1 METASCTLPDVPTED
16 LETFDRPKEAPDLI
30 RLSFPEVK
38 PLSWPDD
45 SDRAPRDVPELEGIA
60 GRSPGLRRVIEQVR
74 QVATTDST
82 VLLLG
87 ETGSGKELFATQV
100 HQLGARR
107 PRPMVKVNCAA
118 IPETLIESELFGRE
132 KGAFT
137 GALSKQIGLFEL
149 ADRSTIF
156 LDEIGDLAPDLQVKL
171 LRVLEDKEIF
181 RLGSPRPIKVD
192 VRIIAATHRNLEQR
206 VAEGL
211 FREDLYY
218 RLNVFPV
225 HVPPLRERIDDI
237 PLLVWRFVEE
247 FARSFG
253 KRIDRISGENMLAL
267 QQYSWPG
274 NIRELRNLVERA
286 MITSSGNQL
295 TIVLPRRTA
304 VPLRCSVK
312 LVDVEREHI
321 LTVLESTKWRIRG
334 TGGAAEQ
341 LGLKPTTLETR
352 MTKLG
357 LSRPRPA

>member
-1 METASCTLPDVPTED
+1 MCARTKSPGFRSDRNISSLLPAGSLIARAVVAFLIRRRSGESPMETASCTLPDVPTED
-16 LETFDRPKEAPDLI
+16 LETFDRPKETPDLI

-87 ETGSGKELFATQV
+87 ETGSGKELLATQV

-107 PRPMVKVNCAA
+107 GRPMVKVNCAA

-171 LRVLEDKEIF
+171 LRVLEDKEIS
-181 RLGSPRPIKVD
+181 RLGSPRPIRVD
-192 VRIIAATHRNLEQR
+192 TRIITATHRNLEQR
-206 VAEGL
+206 VSEGL

-218 RLNVFPV
+218 RLNVFPIQ
-225 HVPPLRERIDDI
+225 VPPLRERVEDI
-237 PLLVWRFVEE
+237 PLLVWRFVQE
-247 FARSFG
+247 FSRSFG
-253 KRIDRISGENMLAL
+253 KHIDTIDRDTMVSL

-274 NIRELRNLVERA
+274 NIRELRNIVERA
-286 MITSSGNQL
+286 MITVTATELRIPVPTSS
-295 TIVLPRRTA
+295 VA
-304 VPLRCSVK
+304 
-312 LVDVEREHI
+312 
-321 LTVLESTKWRIRG
+321 STKR
-334 TGGAAEQ
+334 
-341 LGLKPTTLETR
+341 
-352 MTKLG
+352 
-357 LSRPRPA
+357 S

>member
-1 METASCTLPDVPTED
+1 METASCTLPVPTDDTDAFE
-16 LETFDRPKEAPDLI
+16 LSKETTELL
-30 RLSFPEVK
+30 RLSFPEVA
-38 PLSWPDD
+38 PTPWPPD
-45 SDRAPRDVPELEGIA
+45 SDRPAREAPELEGLA
-60 GRSPGLRRVIEQVR
+60 GRSLGLRRVIEQVR
-74 QVATTDST
+74 QVAATDST

-87 ETGSGKELFATQV
+87 ETGTGKELLATQI

-107 PRPMVKVNCAA
+107 ARPMVKVNCAA

-137 GALSKQIGLFEL
+137 GALCKQIGLFEL

-171 LRVLEDKEIF
+171 LRVLEDKEIS
-181 RLGSPRPIKVD
+181 RLGSPRPIRVD
-192 VRIIAATHRNLEQR
+192 TRIVAATHRNLEQR

-225 HVPPLRERIDDI
+225 QVPPLRERIDDI
-237 PLLVWRFVEE
+237 PLLVWRFVED
-247 FARSFG
+247 FCKAFG

-286 MITSSGNQL
+286 MITVAGNQL
-295 TIVLPRRTA
+295 TIVLPRRPA
-304 VPLRCSVK
+304 VAVRCSLK

-321 LTVLESTKWRIRG
+321 LSVLESTKWRIRG